1 MVEDV
6 DSEEGFVASI
16 ERRYQ
21 REVVRVAVLRNAGLI
36 HKPASLPWLNQ
47 IQEFQELLNRPCA
60 KGEGGRGG
68 GVGSGADD
76 EGAQLAP
83 GSLAFDFLM
92 RYYGGPMDDLII
104 VQKAR
109 IRQYVPSPT
118 K

>member
-1 MVEDV
+1 MAEDV

-47 IQEFQELLNRPCA
+47 IQEFQELLNRPRA
-60 KGEGGRGG
+60 RSEGGGGGRSG

-76 EGAQLAP
+76 EGAQLP
-83 GSLAFDFLM
+83 SGSLAFDFLM

-109 IRQYVPSPT
+109 IRQ
-118 K
+118 